1 MAFLDFTNS
10 LMKYHISLLSKFNT
24 FINFHI
30 HYLHLSQYFTFLAF
44 TMLSLFVYGTLGPNR
59 PNAHIMENIGG
70 TWADAHVFGT
80 LKQQG
85 WGAELGFPGIVL
97 EQTDQKVSGF
107 VFFSDNLEQ
116 HWQALDEFEGAGYQR
131 VPVKAHLSTGEVID
145 SFVYALNT

>member
-1 MAFLDFTNS
+1 
-10 LMKYHISLLSKFNT
+10 
-24 FINFHI
+24 
-30 HYLHLSQYFTFLAF
+30 
-44 TMLSLFVYGTLGPNR
+44 MLNLFVYGTLGPNR

-97 EQTDQKVSGF
+97 DQSDNKVSGF

-131 VPVKAHLSTGEVID
+131 VPVKAHISTGKIVD
-145 SFVYALNT
+145 SFVYALNN